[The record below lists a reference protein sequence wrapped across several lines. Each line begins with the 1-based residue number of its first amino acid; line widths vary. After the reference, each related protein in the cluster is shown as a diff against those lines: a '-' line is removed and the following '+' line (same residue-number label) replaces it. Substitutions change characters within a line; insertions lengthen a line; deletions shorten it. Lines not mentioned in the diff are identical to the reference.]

1 MRIQLARMGSFPP
14 RDLVRIPILALTAC
28 LFCGLAATRTPAGSR
43 EENGPDQPIYLDSTE
58 GLRRLE
64 ESQARQSFVPLIM
77 YFVTQDTQT
86 FCGVASA
93 TMVLNALVPKDE
105 RPSVPEWKPYRL
117 FAQSVFFTDE
127 VEKIAPRKDVLERGM
142 TLAQLGAVLGTS
154 PVKVEVF
161 HASED
166 NNEDIFRKAAKEVL
180 SNQESYLIS
189 NFLRTAV
196 GQVGAGH
203 FSPIAAYHEK
213 TDSFLVYDVARYKYP
228 PSWVRTKDL
237 WSAMNTIDGDSKKTR
252 GYIVV
257 RRSRR

>member
-1 MRIQLARMGSFPP
+1 MRIPLDRAGGCHP
-14 RDLVRIPILALTAC
+14 RDRVRIPILALAAC
-28 LFCGLAATRTPAGSR
+28 LLCGLAATRAPAGPES
-43 EENGPDQPIYLDSTE
+43 GPDQPIYLDSTE

-64 ESQARQSFVPLIM
+64 ESQARQGFVPLSM
-77 YFVTQDTQT
+77 YFVSQETQT
-86 FCGVASA
+86 FCGVASS

-105 RPSVPEWKPYRL
+105 RPNVPEWKPYRL
-117 FAQSVFFTDE
+117 FAQSVFFTDA

-142 TLAQLGAVLGTS
+142 TLAQLGAVLGTF
-154 PVKVEVF
+154 PVKAEVF
-161 HASED
+161 HAGG
-166 NNEDIFRKAAKEVL
+166 NNGEYAFRKAAKEAL
-180 SNQESYLIS
+180 SGHDSYLIS

-237 WSAMNTIDGDSKKTR
+237 WNAMNTIDGDSQKAR
-252 GYIVV
+252 GYIIV
-257 RRSRR
+257 RKSPR